1 MYSTI
6 NLSSAQAR
14 GVIKNGIFKNLSSQ
28 ALIDSSGLDTLPV
41 TPQITNNF
49 RREPDLAD
57 EVLQL
62 GSADDFPWSGGFGGP
77 VVVSRKS
84 LLGTA
89 RVVMLAKARKRAA
102 GQFRRSWR
110 CGGAGRMVTGLGVRG
125 PSSR

>member
-1 MYSTI
+1 
-6 NLSSAQAR
+6 
-14 GVIKNGIFKNLSSQ
+14 VIKKGIFKNLSSQ
-28 ALIDSSGLDTLPV
+28 ALIDSSGPDTLPPGRSGLSAV

-49 RREPDLAD
+49 RREPDFAD